1 MMEKILV
8 TGAGGFLGKH
18 VMRKFKKVGYNVI
31 GVDLKGSDYNVD
43 VTDFEAFTDLV
54 KRVSPSLIIHLAA
67 LVSGDLS
74 LKAPYEYFKVNTLGT
89 LNVFESCRK
98 MGINKV
104 IYMSSLSPFGPAIRI
119 NETTPFDPRNPYGG
133 SKAAAE
139 YIARTYAICY
149 GIKTLIFRAPLI
161 AGEEQTEYNAIQE
174 FVDCVLNS
182 RPIVIFGKGD
192 HKREWLHPDDVVDAF
207 IAGIKYLDEM
217 NKPYDIF
224 TLGSGNPI
232 SMNQL
237 AELVM
242 KVLGRKVQVVH
253 TKMER
258 VYLDQITDTSKSN
271 KILKWYPKIGVEEII
286 RRVAEYRSR
295 ISRI

>member
-1 MMEKILV
+1 
-8 TGAGGFLGKH
+8 
-18 VMRKFKKVGYNVI
+18 
-31 GVDLKGSDYNVD
+31 
-43 VTDFEAFTDLV
+43 
-54 KRVSPSLIIHLAA
+54 
-67 LVSGDLS
+67 
-74 LKAPYEYFKVNTLGT
+74 
-89 LNVFESCRK
+89 
-98 MGINKV
+98 
-104 IYMSSLSPFGPAIRI
+104 
-119 NETTPFDPRNPYGG
+119 
-133 SKAAAE
+133 
-139 YIARTYAICY
+139 
-149 GIKTLIFRAPLI
+149 
-161 AGEEQTEYNAIQE
+161 
-174 FVDCVLNS
+174 
-182 RPIVIFGKGD
+182 VIFGKGD

-242 KVLGRKVQVVH
+242 KVLGRRVQVVH

-271 KILKWYPKIGVEEII
+271 KILKWYPKIGIEEII

-295 ISRI
+295 I